1 MAIYHLSVGVIS
13 RGRGQSAVAAAAYR
27 AGVRLRDE
35 RYGLTQRYARRA
47 AAESSEIMAPEGAPP
62 WVRDRQSL
70 WNRVEAAEV
79 RKDAQLARVVELALP
94 TELDAAECVALV
106 RDYAASAF
114 VAFGMIVDFSVRR
127 DNPANPQAHLLLS
140 LRELTAA
147 GFGPKQ
153 RHWNGKAQLLAW
165 RAAWAA
171 AANEHLARAGHALR
185 IDHRTL
191 EAQQIEL
198 TPARRVGF
206 GRPACERLAEQQ
218 RIARENGRFIIDDP
232 AVLLR
237 ALTQQRP
244 LFTLLELAQF
254 MRNRIDAVQFDAAYT
269 AVMQSEELIAL
280 PVEGNIG
287 RFTSRDMLEAEKS
300 LLQRVSV
307 MALRRPGH
315 AVTAVESSEWSPAA
329 LGAEDRCAFDYLI
342 GEGDA
347 KAIAL
352 AMPAAAELLGAA
364 RRAWIASGLRVV
376 EPRLLTSEPV
386 TRQCVLLVE
395 GSERLALKE
404 LERLAA
410 VADKARAKLVLLG
423 DRQRL
428 EAMRI
433 ESALAGVI
441 ARIGIDAP
449 ASAKTVV

>member
-1 MAIYHLSVGVIS
+1 VAIYHLSVGVIS

-94 TELDAAECVALV
+94 IELDAAECVALV

-171 AANEHLARAGHALR
+171 TANEHLARAGHALR

-198 TPARRVGF
+198 TP
-206 GRPACERLAEQQ
+206 
-218 RIARENGRFIIDDP
+218 IARENGRFIIDDP

-269 AVMQSEELIAL
+269 AVLQSEELIAL

-329 LGAEDRCAFDYLI
+329 LGAEDRYAFDYLI

-449 ASAKTVV
+449 AAAKTVV